1 MVEFCVKCVVMWK
14 CAREVP
20 IYYGVIGKL
29 RDGKYCPGV
38 PLRKYPRNPGG
49 GKIFFFCSFFF
60 FFFLLLS
67 VSVTVVWS
75 SRRWSVRDYKRV
87 VASNFYAKGLA
98 CSAFTWGLG
107 IRRRGAETDG
117 LIAWKMG

>member
-1 MVEFCVKCVVMWK
+1 MENI
-14 CAREVP
+14 ARAFLSANTP
-20 IYYGVIGKL
+20 VILEEGKFSFSAL
-29 RDGKYCPGV
+29 
-38 PLRKYPRNPGG
+38 
-49 GKIFFFCSFFF
+49 FFF

-67 VSVTVVWS
+67 VSVTVFWS